1 MQTSEPAAAARATL
15 QYVLS
20 ADMPSEHKAVL
31 IDLLTQALRDHD
43 TNRVRQQAVRE
54 EGDRTWQEDETTRLS
69 SLLLGK
75 IAKSWQNADEL
86 LMYAAAQLHRTPPE
100 VRAKALELGLG
111 ASIDFNVAKTHVR
124 MHG

>member
-1 MQTSEPAAAARATL
+1 MQTSEASAAARATL

-43 TNRVRQQAVRE
+43 ANRVRQQAVRE
-54 EGDRTWQEDETTRLS
+54 EGDRTWEEEETTRLS
-69 SLLLGK
+69 GLLLGR

-86 LMYAAAQLHRTPPE
+86 LMYAAAQLHRSPPE
-100 VRAKALELGLG
+100 VRAKAIELGLG
-111 ASIDFNVAKTHVR
+111 AGIDFSVAKTHTR

>member
-1 MQTSEPAAAARATL
+1 MQTSDASAAARAAL

-43 TNRVRQQAVRE
+43 TNRMRQQAVLQ
-54 EGDRTWQEDETTRLS
+54 EGERAWQEDETARLN
-69 SLLLGK
+69 SLLLGR

-86 LMYAAAQLHRTPPE
+86 LMYAAAQLHRAPPE
-100 VRAKALELGLG
+100 VRAKAIELGLG
-111 ASIDFNVAKTHVR
+111 AGVDFSIARTHVR